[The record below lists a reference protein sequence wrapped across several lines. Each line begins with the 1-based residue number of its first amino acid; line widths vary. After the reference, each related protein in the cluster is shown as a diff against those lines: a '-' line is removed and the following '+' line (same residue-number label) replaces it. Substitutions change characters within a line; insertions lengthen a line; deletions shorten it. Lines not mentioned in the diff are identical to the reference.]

1 MISDFVSDAN
11 SIHSALHSLEHL
23 PLSQRQKLLHSPT
36 LQNDPRTSLACKP
49 SLQLRA
55 VEKKE
60 ADNFHSLETCPIF
73 GIDDSRVEKTSA
85 NVTVLAECSTLSA
98 FVGCATV
105 KVEDYQT
112 PSSSVEKDREA
123 SIQLDSPTPKVKKE
137 IHEVED
143 LDHIVLKERLRMLLT
158 GKLPG
163 LSNTVLESSNG
174 GLLETIMEQ
183 TLKNGDEQINSA
195 NGKAAV
201 VRDQCNDFLEGSNIS
216 LPLGAT
222 CVSALLTDN
231 ASSESK
237 GPVIS
242 AGLIEDG
249 PILKSRGI
257 VMQIDSHVENNII
270 NNDGPFSS
278 TSPTFVKV
286 KDEPWDYCEN
296 LNVNK
301 DYLGRI
307 SIVFPNVKHE
317 REVHNEYHDDQ
328 VDHMKLIDRLN
339 FLKSGTDSSLHI
351 STGYSS
357 LKKTRPFSSLSSP
370 IFSKSTKPSSINCRR
385 KRKKTATDSVQEA
398 LEEDAPGLL
407 QVLLDKGVLVDEIK
421 LYGEEENDETL
432 DESFGEDSFSEF
444 EAVMAKISS
453 ERHTFLKFPFTRCS
467 KTSRASYCFACLFS
481 LVEQTRYLKF
491 RKWPVEWGWCRD
503 LQSFIFVFERHNRIV
518 LERPEYGFATYFF
531 ELVESLPVQW
541 QVKRLVIAM
550 KLTTCSRISII
561 ENKELVVGEDLSEGE
576 AEVLMKF
583 GWTPSTGLGTMLN
596 YCDRVVHDRKNEDF
610 SSEWRSK
617 IGKLLVDGYKGGTK
631 VKPNVPIKDSQS
643 PVIDSSCSTPMS
655 D

>member
-1 MISDFVSDAN
+1 MCSP
-11 SIHSALHSLEHL
+11 L
-23 PLSQRQKLLHSPT
+23 PR
-36 LQNDPRTSLACKP
+36 AP
-49 SLQLRA
+49 SLVTASKIDAFPNAPKRHSNVARLRA
-55 VEKKE
+55 LSIVWCCCEKE
-60 ADNFHSLETCPIF
+60 ADNFHSLETCPMF

-85 NVTVLAECSTLSA
+85 NVTVLAECPTLSA
-98 FVGCATV
+98 FAGCATI

-112 PSSSVEKDREA
+112 PSSSVDKDREA

-137 IHEVED
+137 IHEVDD

-174 GLLETIMEQ
+174 GLLETIMEE
-183 TLKNGDEQINSA
+183 TLKNGDDQINSA
-195 NGKAAV
+195 NGKTAV
-201 VRDQCNDFLEGSNIS
+201 VRDQCNNDFLEEINIS
-216 LPLGAT
+216 PPLGAT
-222 CVSALLTDN
+222 CVSSFLTDN

-237 GPVIS
+237 GSVIS

-257 VMQIDSHVENNII
+257 VMQIDSHVEHNII

-307 SIVFPNVKHE
+307 SIVLPNLKHE

-357 LKKTRPFSSLSSP
+357 LKKIQPFSSLSSP

-432 DESFGEDSFSEF
+432 DESFGEDSFSEL

-453 ERHTFLKFPFTRCS
+453 QRHTFLKFPLTSGS

-518 LERPEYGFATYFF
+518 LERPEYGYATYFF

-576 AEVLMKF
+576 AKVLMEF

-596 YCDRVVHDRKNEDF
+596 YCDRVVHDRKNEEF

-643 PVIDSSCSTPMS
+643 PVIDSSCSRPMS